1 MLVSL
6 SPAWLCCQQHTLSLT
21 NSSSLWPQV
30 TASSGLELL
39 MAPLSLPQSPALPW
53 PGRQGPAPVSSAPAI
68 VKLSETDTTRHY
80 PILSSRGQQGRALWY
95 HSGSE
100 TASMMAH
107 VVLVLIIIKIG
118 FSAKIISLRLSSL
131 NCLRCAWDPKLQL
144 LLQYLNLLVNSLFR
158 DLCVNQV
165 VNTY

>member
-80 PILSSRGQQGRALWY
+80 PILSSRGQQGRELWY

-107 VVLVLIIIKIG
+107 VVLVLWIIIKIDYN
-118 FSAKIISLRLSSL
+118 AKIMSLRQFSP
-131 NCLRCAWDPKLQL
+131 NCLCCTWDPNVLQ
-144 LLQYLNLLVNSLFR
+144 QCLNLLVNSLFR